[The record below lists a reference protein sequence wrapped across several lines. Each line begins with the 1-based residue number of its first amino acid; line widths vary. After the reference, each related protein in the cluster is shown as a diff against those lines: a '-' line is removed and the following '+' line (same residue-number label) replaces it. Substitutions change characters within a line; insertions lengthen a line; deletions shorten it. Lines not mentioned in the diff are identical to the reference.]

1 MTAQEKALQPPFLQ
15 EAVEGVLYV
24 DQLKEH
30 AHGQVVIGSNASM
43 GDEITFK
50 VWTTTGNHWS
60 ETKSVDSAPSV
71 MVFDI
76 PADTFTKNM
85 QSEAGST
92 LQYSMKNGTQDLG
105 ESPVTKI
112 QLVK

>member
-1 MTAQEKALQPPFLQ
+1 MTAQEKALEAPFLK

-24 DQLKEH
+24 DQLKEY
-30 AHGQVVIGSNASM
+30 AHGQVVILSASLE
-43 GDEITFK
+43 DKITFK
-50 VWTTTGNHWS
+50 VWTTTGNNWS
-60 ETKSVDSAPSV
+60 ETKSAESAPSV

-112 QLVK
+112 RLVK